1 MLEIFFKN
9 CMWSNIVEKSDCE
22 TITIILKE
30 LHIFSSKAKKWEG
43 THNEDNRAWTHGK
56 ILLSSLHLEFFQAVH
71 NGQGDLYNQRGVELF
86 PFTFVFQCYSE
97 ISKSAKYSHILCW
110 CLSFNVPTRLGANWR
125 VVSPSPTTSVSK
137 FSLRKDHPKQGF
149 TNTLNRGL

>member
-43 THNEDNRAWTHGK
+43 TYNEDNRAWTHGK

-71 NGQGDLYNQRGVELF
+71 NGQGDLYNQLGVELF

-110 CLSFNVPTRLGANWR
+110 CISIPMFSITFVKLCLFITL
-125 VVSPSPTTSVSK
+125 K
-137 FSLRKDHPKQGF
+137 FIQQSAFPKYIMP
-149 TNTLNRGL
+149 